1 MKRLMGVLIVSCLM
15 GSMLPAQD
23 KKADDQKKMGGVLQ
37 DVNLHDLTIAVQKIT
52 KKTILW
58 TEDLGLRNKRVHFVS
73 DKPIADD
80 PEVLWKAY
88 LSILQ
93 VTDLTLNSIGKEG
106 EEIYK
111 LKPAPIAG
119 KGNVPVQKKDVDMPE
134 DRFVTRI
141 FQLQFVS
148 PRDVQAALINM
159 ASFPQN
165 VLSIESAGLLIAT
178 DFDYNIKRFED
189 IIRIMD
195 IKKPDI
201 EIKLLPLKNA
211 IASEVEQ
218 MMGGLVQTLIGR
230 QTQPRVPGV
239 PGVPGAESVKVVADK
254 RTNSVVLLAE
264 PNRLPQLEEI
274 VKRLDAETQFETS
287 GIYISHLRHTNALDI
302 VKTLNAMYR
311 IGVGPEGVP
320 SGGGQGAVK
329 PGQAV
334 APQGAV
340 IPPPNFGGGSTQL
353 TGSEPTIVADI
364 RSNSVIIVTDRNTYR
379 TLEQIIRRLDQ
390 RRPQVL
396 IKATVVE
403 ITAKDNF
410 DLGVELKHLEDP
422 KGRVIGAGGTS
433 FGLSTIGVD
442 PATGLFSVTPVPTPG
457 VTLLAMKDRIG
468 NIPALLHALED
479 KARVSILDQPEAA
492 TNDNG
497 FAEMALKAQVPVTTT
512 TVAGTGIA
520 QSSFSQF
527 AEAVTTLS
535 ISPHISEGGY
545 LRLETK
551 IKIEKFTRESPDPN
565 IPPPKTSREI
575 TTKEIMVPNGGTM
588 VIGGI
593 VTQDKSESTQG
604 VPWLSHIPLL
614 GWLFKREQDSDE
626 KRTLYIFL
634 TPYILYDYGFGDY
647 REATRIR
654 KNEIDQLRG
663 DPLQGLN
670 VDLRGD
676 VQQES
681 TFRYL
686 IPKGRREPDSR

>member
-1 MKRLMGVLIVSCLM
+1 
-15 GSMLPAQD
+15 
-23 KKADDQKKMGGVLQ
+23 
-37 DVNLHDLTIAVQKIT
+37 
-52 KKTILW
+52 
-58 TEDLGLRNKRVHFVS
+58 
-73 DKPIADD
+73 
-80 PEVLWKAY
+80 
-88 LSILQ
+88 
-93 VTDLTLNSIGKEG
+93 
-106 EEIYK
+106 
-111 LKPAPIAG
+111 
-119 KGNVPVQKKDVDMPE
+119 
-134 DRFVTRI
+134 
-141 FQLQFVS
+141 
-148 PRDVQAALINM
+148 
-159 ASFPQN
+159 
-165 VLSIESAGLLIAT
+165 
-178 DFDYNIKRFED
+178 
-189 IIRIMD
+189 
-195 IKKPDI
+195 
-201 EIKLLPLKNA
+201 
-211 IASEVEQ
+211 
-218 MMGGLVQTLIGR
+218 
-230 QTQPRVPGV
+230 
-239 PGVPGAESVKVVADK
+239 
-254 RTNSVVLLAE
+254 
-264 PNRLPQLEEI
+264 
-274 VKRLDAETQFETS
+274 
-287 GIYISHLRHTNALDI
+287 
-302 VKTLNAMYR
+302 
-311 IGVGPEGVP
+311 
-320 SGGGQGAVK
+320 VK

-334 APQGAV
+334 APQGAA
-340 IPPPNFGGGSTQL
+340 IPPTTFGGGSTQL

-422 KGRVIGAGGTS
+422 KGRLIGAGGTS

-647 REATRIR
+647 REATRVR

-670 VDLRGD
+670 VDLRGE

-686 IPKGRREPDSR
+686 VPKGRKEPDSR